1 MLTQSHPVDIGA
13 SGFLSQHNR
22 PVSHTRQTQFHS
34 HPQGFVSSQTYSSR
48 LNSSTNLPRRTS
60 VQGNYCKKLGHTI
73 DKCYKLQRI
82 KGQPDRGRRMVATSV
97 QQSENT
103 PVVTDSAAIV
113 PSGHHTLATEEYAKV
128 LALLGKQDMDVT
140 HNLDTPHNSYLAGKP
155 FCLLTSFNDTNWI
168 TMPNGRQARV
178 HHIGTIVLSKD
189 IILKDVFHVPDFH
202 FNLLSASK
210 IAKHL
215 SSYVIFSPNLCF
227 IQDPLKNR
235 QVVLG
240 KERGG
245 LYFVNTSEQFT
256 GQVASL

>member
-1 MLTQSHPVDIGA
+1 
-13 SGFLSQHNR
+13 
-22 PVSHTRQTQFHS
+22 
-34 HPQGFVSSQTYSSR
+34 
-48 LNSSTNLPRRTS
+48 
-60 VQGNYCKKLGHTI
+60 
-73 DKCYKLQRI
+73 
-82 KGQPDRGRRMVATSV
+82 MVATSV

-168 TMPNGRQARV
+168 TMPNGRQTRV
-178 HHIGTIVLSKD
+178 HHIGTMVLSKD
-189 IILKDVFHVPDFH
+189 IILKDVFHVLDFH

-240 KERGG
+240 KERCG
-245 LYFVNTSEQFT
+245 LYFVNTSAQFT
-256 GQVASL
+256 SQVASLQPPDGSVSCMTTSEIWHYRLGHPSSHHMTHILALPCKPPTTICSICPLTK